1 MSATAA
7 HPAKVYVRS
16 DATTPGSGDEIAY
29 VNNVDFSPNIAML
42 DITDF
47 KDTSAAKKKLAG
59 LTDGSISMS
68 GPLDLADTI
77 QNLLRSS
84 LLSGA
89 DVYVQVHFN
98 PSGSSNQKG
107 YSVVCKVKSCKLSG
121 QVDGLNEFSAELE
134 FNGAP
139 ATV

>member
-1 MSATAA
+1 MGATAA
-7 HPAKVYVRS
+7 HPLKVYVRTDGTAPSGS
-16 DATTPGSGDEIAY
+16 DEVAGLNS
-29 VNNVDFSPNIAML
+29 VDFSPSITML
-42 DITDF
+42 DVTDF

-59 LTDGSISMS
+59 LTDGKISVS

-84 LLSGA
+84 ALSGA

-98 PSGSSNQKG
+98 PSGTSGQKG
-107 YSVVCKVKSCKLSG
+107 YSVVCKVSG
-121 QVDGLNEFSAELE
+121 FKISGAVDGLNEFSSDLE